1 MNTSVLEHTGEW
13 VNVSWSGVPTPGDED
28 WVGVYSP
35 PVNGNTVDP
44 AAHAPVKYQ
53 VCTLK
58 ALCQYISSNWLL
70 YLTPDAVKCVI
81 ARNVNAHVLQPR
93 TPTHR

>member
-1 MNTSVLEHTGEW
+1 MNTSILEHTGEW

-53 VCTLK
+53 VCTL
-58 ALCQYISSNWLL
+58 SNIIIELFFFLVCTLL
-70 YLTPDAVKCVI
+70 IYLG
-81 ARNVNAHVLQPR
+81 
-93 TPTHR
+93 